1 MVLQILFFVAVM
13 AVVGWVN
20 ILCAGPLER
29 SPMREFAHY
38 MVMVG
43 GGIAAFTGG
52 LVIVGALLQ

>member
-1 MVLQILFFVAVM
+1 MWMQIAFFVVVL

-29 SPMREFAHY
+29 SPGKEFAHY

-43 GGIAAFTGG
+43 GGIAAFTAA
-52 LVIVGALLQ
+52 LVVLGALFQ